1 MPLSSA
7 RPALLVKPGEL
18 YLKGDNRA
26 AFIRILLDGIRDLTR
41 DAFPDLEIDGRAGKF
56 LLSGHGHDSGLVERV
71 RHVFGITLV
80 DEVFVLPSALEPI
93 REAALEILR
102 PFAGAD
108 GSLSEDGSRPA
119 AGGFLR
125 QAPSFK
131 IDTRRTWKQFPLTS
145 MEVNRDVGQAVVTA
159 LGLKVDLGKPEV
171 ALKIRIDADRT
182 FLSITSHPGAG
193 GLPVGSSGSALLL
206 LSGGI
211 DSPVAGY
218 YAMRRGL
225 RLECLHFHSPPWTGS
240 AVTRKI
246 DDLLGVLRRYDPRIV
261 LHIADFAAVQAFIR
275 DEGPEDHRVVLY
287 RRAML
292 RIASSLGRARGLAA
306 IVTGENLGQVASQ
319 TLANM
324 ACIEKAASLPVIRP
338 LVTFDKA
345 DTIRCAR
352 SIGTFPISTRRAEDC
367 CSLFVPEHPVT
378 RAQAGLCADFDA
390 RLEKSG
396 LLARCLDGIVTTSPR
411 GAPSGAP

>member
-1 MPLSSA
+1 M
-7 RPALLVKPGEL
+7 
-18 YLKGDNRA
+18 
-26 AFIRILLDGIRDLTR
+26 
-41 DAFPDLEIDGRAGKF
+41 
-56 LLSGHGHDSGLVERV
+56 
-71 RHVFGITLV
+71 
-80 DEVFVLPSALEPI
+80 
-93 REAALEILR
+93 
-102 PFAGAD
+102 
-108 GSLSEDGSRPA
+108 
-119 AGGFLR
+119 
-125 QAPSFK
+125 
-131 IDTRRTWKQFPLTS
+131 
-145 MEVNRDVGQAVVTA
+145 
-159 LGLKVDLGKPEV
+159 
-171 ALKIRIDADRT
+171 
-182 FLSITSHPGAG
+182 
-193 GLPVGSSGSALLL
+193 LL

-246 DDLLGVLRRYDPRIV
+246 DDLLGVLRRYDPSIV
-261 LHIADFAAVQAFIR
+261 LHVADFTAVQEFIR
-275 DEGPEDHRVVLY
+275 DQAPEDHRVVMY
-287 RRAML
+287 RRAMF
-292 RIASSLGRARGLAA
+292 RISSSLGRARGLAA

-378 RAQAGLCADFDA
+378 RAQASLCLEVDA

-396 LLARCLDGIVTTSPR
+396 LLARCLDGIVTTP
-411 GAPSGAP
+411 

>member
-1 MPLSSA
+1 MPLPSA
-7 RPALLVKPGEL
+7 RPALLINLGEL

-26 AFIRILLDGIRDLTR
+26 AFIRILLDSIRDLTR
-41 DAFPDLEIDGRAGKF
+41 DAFPGLEIDGRAGKF
-56 LLSGHGHDSGLVERV
+56 LLSGHGHDPGLVERV

-80 DEVFVLPSALEPI
+80 DEVFVLPPALEPI
-93 REAALEILR
+93 REAALVLLR
-102 PFAGAD
+102 PFAGA
-108 GSLSEDGSRPA
+108 A
-119 AGGFLR
+119 
-125 QAPSFK
+125 SFK
-131 IDTRRTWKQFPLTS
+131 IDTRRTWKRFPLTS
-145 MEVNRDVGQAVVTA
+145 LEVNRDVGQAVVTA
-159 LGLKVDLGKPEV
+159 LGLKVNLGKPEV
-171 ALKIRIDADRT
+171 TLKIRIDADRA

-193 GLPVGSSGSALLL
+193 GLPVGSSGSAMLL

-225 RLECLHFHSPPWTGS
+225 RLECIHFHSPPWTGS

-246 DDLLGVLRRYDPRIV
+246 DDLLGVLRCYDPRIV
-261 LHIADFAAVQAFIR
+261 LHVADFAAVQAFIR
-275 DEGPEDHRVVLY
+275 DQAPEDHRMVMY
-287 RRAML
+287 RWAML

-324 ACIEKAASLPVIRP
+324 ACIEKASSLPVIRP

-352 SIGTFPISTRRAEDC
+352 AIGTFPISTRRAEDC

-378 RAQAGLCADFDA
+378 RAQAGLCLEVDA
-390 RLEKSG
+390 RLEESG
-396 LLARCLDGIVTTSPR
+396 LIARCLDGITTTTQTV
-411 GAPSGAP
+411 